1 MSDSNPLFADDSSR
15 SSPDAVLSG
24 GRPPHA
30 APQSPPRQGER
41 DVSPSFLQT
50 EASKKQAEEADS
62 SRPSPLPKLSPSS
75 SPSASQLSPSTSACV
90 KGRGEKKK
98 PQFKRLRNSQRVK
111 FLKERRKERLEKHSE
126 ILALRQQLNA
136 QRENGAGGARLA
148 NEEADGETP
157 ESKAAPPS
165 GRSATPRVPKKKYA
179 LLFGYNGENF
189 HGLQKQMQP
198 LDRLLAVHQE
208 LAAASLAN
216 GSSPLDEVRDEVKPT
231 PAQEAS
237 FLKNGDGSL
246 PASCDPSAASASQS
260 SSCLPSSASLGLSL
274 ESLEAPPRTV
284 EGVLEEA
291 LLASGGIAPYCLGCL
306 QKLQWSRAA
315 RTDRGVHAACNVVSL
330 KLSLGPVSFRA
341 DESGSEDGAAPGEDA
356 GRRGEEEGEEEREEA
371 NEEANEEADGEADG
385 EEEREKADK
394 EAGGECGDNRKKTS
408 GEASVSAATSNAT
421 DLEKSGSR
429 DKMREKSERLV
440 WQREREVAFLARL
453 NAALP
458 PDIRCF
464 AVRRVTKNFDARVS
478 CSRRRYAFLLPA
490 WLLQP
495 IAVRRDVRK
504 LLSAYQLRCSLA
516 PSAASPASALE
527 CVSDGGSGCD
537 RKRERADEGFL
548 AVGTRRKTGTA
559 AEQTQTRGGETLE
572 ANPLLPA
579 PVAALQPLSQEA
591 KRQLKAA
598 LELSRAEDGSAK
610 ASPEMADSNPDAQKL
625 SGVRTPGGGRE
636 TETGSV
642 SSELQRAAETVKGEG
657 RFQLGERLL
666 GGPPPVISALA
677 LQENG
682 EYVHRSAFE
691 NDDQTVPTPL
701 STAELVEKLRAVF
714 KVFEGTHAFQNFTK
728 RGKHKDSSPAAFK
741 RHIHRTAVSQAHLDG
756 VSDDVVVIELEG
768 QSFLFNQI
776 RKMVGIAVEVCR
788 GTATVTSLTD
798 ALRPN
803 RQNVFIHTAPAEGL
817 LLLSPVYDTYNRTR
831 AAPPELP
838 AVEVESIQEEI
849 LSFQRSAIFPRI
861 AHSFSTTVWN
871 DWIENINW
879 HPFFLENIS
888 FGDARDL
895 MASAPASKTS

>member
-1 MSDSNPLFADDSSR
+1 MGDSNPLFADDSNP
-15 SSPDAVLSG
+15 SSPDPVLSG
-24 GRPPHA
+24 VRPPHA
-30 APQSPPRQGER
+30 APASSPRHGER
-41 DVSPSFLQT
+41 GASPSFLQK
-50 EASKKQAEEADS
+50 EASKRHTEDADS
-62 SRPSPLPKLSPSS
+62 SRPPPLPKLSPSS
-75 SPSASQLSPSTSACV
+75 SPSTSQLSPSTSACV

-136 QRENGAGGARLA
+136 QRESGARGARLA
-148 NEEADGETP
+148 NEEVDGETP
-157 ESKAAPPS
+157 ESNAAPPG
-165 GRSATPRVPKKKYA
+165 GRSATPRAPKKKYA

-189 HGLQKQMQP
+189 HGLQKQMQS

-208 LAAASLAN
+208 LAAATLDK
-216 GSSPLDEVRDEVKPT
+216 GPSPLDEVQDEVNFS
-231 PAQEAS
+231 PAQEEP
-237 FLKNGDGSL
+237 FLKNGNGTL
-246 PASCDPSAASASQS
+246 PAACDHSAASSSLS
-260 SSCLPSSASLGLSL
+260 SSRLPSSASPGLSL
-274 ESLEAPPRTV
+274 ESLEAPLRTV

-291 LLASGGIAPYCLGCL
+291 LLASGGIAPCHLGCL

-341 DESGSEDGAAPGEDA
+341 DQSGSEDDAAPGEDE
-356 GRRGEEEGEEEREEA
+356 GGERGGEEGEEERTEGDE
-371 NEEANEEADGEADG
+371 
-385 EEEREKADK
+385 
-394 EAGGECGDNRKKTS
+394 EAGGECGDNSRETR
-408 GEASVSAATSNAT
+408 GEASGSAATSNAT
-421 DLEKSGSR
+421 DLAKSGSR
-429 DKMREKSERLV
+429 DKVRGKSEHLA
-440 WQREREVAFLARL
+440 WQRERETAFLARL
-453 NAALP
+453 NAVLP

-495 IAVRRDVRK
+495 VAVRRDVRK
-504 LLSAYQLRCSLA
+504 LLSVYQRRCSL
-516 PSAASPASALE
+516 SSSSSDASSVA
-527 CVSDGGSGCD
+527 CVSDGGGACE
-537 RKRERADEGFL
+537 RKRERAEEEVP
-548 AVGTRRKTGTA
+548 AVGTRRKTESV
-559 AEQTQTRGGETLE
+559 AEETHKRGGETSV
-572 ANPLLPA
+572 ANPLLSA
-579 PVAALQPLSQEA
+579 PLAALQPLSQEA

-598 LELSRAEDGSAK
+598 LEHSRAEDGSAR
-610 ASPEMADSNPDAQKL
+610 ADPETAGSKPDVRKL
-625 SGVRTPGGGRE
+625 SGVNTPGAGRE

-657 RFQLGERLL
+657 RFHLGERLL

-682 EYVHRSAFE
+682 VYVHRSAFE
-691 NDDQTVPTPL
+691 NDDHTVPTPL

-728 RGKHKDSSPAAFK
+728 GGKHKDTSRAAFK

-756 VSDDVVVIELEG
+756 VSEDIVVIELEG

-776 RKMVGIAVEVCR
+776 RKMVGIAIEVCR

-803 RQNVFIHTAPAEGL
+803 RRNVFIHTAPAEGL

-849 LSFQRSAIFPRI
+849 LSFQRSVIFPRI
-861 AHSFSTTVWN
+861 AHSFSTPVWN
-871 DWIENINW
+871 DWLENINW

-888 FGDARDL
+888 FGDARDFV
-895 MASAPASKTS
+895 AAGPASKTS